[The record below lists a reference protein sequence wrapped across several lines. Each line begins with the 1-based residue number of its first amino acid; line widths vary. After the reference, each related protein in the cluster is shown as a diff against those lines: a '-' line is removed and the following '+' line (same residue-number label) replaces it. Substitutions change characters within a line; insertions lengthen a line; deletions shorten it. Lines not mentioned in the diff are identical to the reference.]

1 MISLRWYEFTRT
13 TIQLM
18 IQAMFLS
25 FADYSYHLPVFVL
38 FAKIVFAVVV
48 FVIIIIISKNR
59 FSIRMSLII
68 CKYGVTNVVQRQNK
82 KRKKN
87 APFVRISD
95 WCSSFWHCLFQLNSS
110 ANSTVFFFSFR
121 FEGLIQFEWIS
132 RRRHHFNFSCDFF
145 LSRKNRFFCF
155 YIAYVVLQYNSN
167 NNTSIYKTHRF
178 GAHLSLTDLM
188 GSLLSKI

>member
-13 TIQLM
+13 TKQLM

-82 KRKKN
+82 KRKKKCS
-87 APFVRISD
+87 VRPHFWLVFEFLALFISAQFFGKFNRIFFH
-95 WCSSFWHCLFQLNSS
+95 SALKVSFSLNEFRVGDIISIL
-110 ANSTVFFFSFR
+110 AVIFFLVKTVFF
-121 FEGLIQFEWIS
+121 
-132 RRRHHFNFSCDFF
+132 
-145 LSRKNRFFCF
+145 
-155 YIAYVVLQYNSN
+155 V
-167 NNTSIYKTHRF
+167 SILR
-178 GAHLSLTDLM
+178 M
-188 GSLLSKI
+188 